1 MSRVSLGIIAFFGL
15 AFILYWQ
22 AQIKRSEMDA
32 VQIRGIERP
41 DFVADNLRTT
51 EFNQLGFVE
60 SRVSAEHMEH
70 YASSDI
76 THFTKPIYL
85 IFPENGKAQWQLSAD
100 RGQLNKNTSKVT
112 LENNVIIDAIDI
124 EEPLQSLSTQAIAV
138 DLTTMIGTSQEMVYI
153 KGKGFIIQGLGLH
166 ADLNSQKLSLLSQVE
181 GTYEPH

>member
-1 MSRVSLGIIAFFGL
+1 MNRVTLGIVVFFGL
-15 AFILYWQ
+15 ALILYWQ

-32 VQIRGIERP
+32 VKVRGIERP
-41 DFVADNLRTT
+41 DFIANNLQTT

-70 YASSDI
+70 YASTDV
-76 THFTKPIYL
+76 THFTKPTYL
-85 IFPENGKAQWQLSAD
+85 IYPENGKAQWQLSAD
-100 RGQLNKNTSKVT
+100 RGRLDKQTSKVI

-124 EEPLQSLSTQAIAV
+124 EEPLQSLSTQAITV

-153 KGKGFIIQGLGLH
+153 EGKGFIIQGLGLH

>member
-1 MSRVSLGIIAFFGL
+1 MNRTTLGIVVFFGL
-15 AFILYWQ
+15 AFMLYWQ
-22 AQIKRSEMDA
+22 TQLKRSEMDA
-32 VQIRGIERP
+32 VKVRGVERP
-41 DFVADNLRTT
+41 DFIAENLRTT
-51 EFNQLGFVE
+51 EFNQQGFVA

-76 THFTKPIYL
+76 THFSKPVYL
-85 IFPENGKAQWQLSAD
+85 IYPENGKAQWQLSAD
-100 RGQLNKNTSKVT
+100 RGQLNKNTNKII

-124 EEPLQSLSTQAIAV
+124 EEPLQSLSTQVVTV

-166 ADLNSQKLSLLSQVE
+166 ADLNSQTLSLLSKVE

>member
-1 MSRVSLGIIAFFGL
+1 MNRVTLGIIAFFGL

-22 AQIKRSEMDA
+22 AQSKRSEIDA
-32 VQIRGIERP
+32 VKIRGIERP

-70 YASSDI
+70 FASSDI

-85 IFPENGKAQWQLSAD
+85 IFPENGKAQWQISAD

-124 EEPLQSLSTQAIAV
+124 EE
-138 DLTTMIGTSQEMVYI
+138 
-153 KGKGFIIQGLGLH
+153 
-166 ADLNSQKLSLLSQVE
+166 
-181 GTYEPH
+181 